1 MSRWIFRALVSALL
15 AAILLSVI
23 PLDSLIAAIR
33 RVSVWTWS
41 ASLGIFLAGHYLNA
55 LKLRLLLGEP
65 AVPASV
71 CVQAQYAGLVANLG
85 LPGIAG
91 GDLVRAGYL
100 APVAGTARVAMASI
114 ADRLIDTAT
123 LLVLVAAALPIAGV
137 PPPIER
143 IVWAGGW
150 WIAIGSVAGAVLF
163 AAAFLMRNRIAAV
176 RKLTD
181 KLSALTSR
189 RAALAGAIGISLL
202 VQAGFVLTNVWLA
215 REVGVGT
222 GVAAWFVGWP
232 LSKLVAVLPI
242 SLGGLGVREA
252 VLVSILTP
260 YGAPADAVFASG
272 ILWQS
277 VLAVSGLLGLMGSQ
291 LLRTGA
297 PLAASRPTG
306 EV

>member
-1 MSRWIFRALVSALL
+1 MSVVL
-15 AAILLSVI
+15 AAILLRVI
-23 PLDSLIAAIR
+23 PLESLIGAIR
-33 RVSVWTWS
+33 RISIWTWS
-41 ASLGIFLAGHYLNA
+41 ASLAIFLAGHYLNA
-55 LKLRLLLGEP
+55 LKLRLLLGDP
-65 AVPASV
+65 SVPAST

-100 APVAGTARVAMASI
+100 LPIAGTARVAMASI

-123 LLVLVAAALPIAGV
+123 LLVLVAIALPFAGV

-143 IVWAGGW
+143 IVWAGSW
-150 WIAIGSVAGAVLF
+150 WIAIGSLAGAALF
-163 AAAFLMRNRIAAV
+163 VALFLMRDRIPAV
-176 RKLTD
+176 RKITD
-181 KLSALTSR
+181 RLAALTSR
-189 RAALAGAIGISLL
+189 PGAIAGAIGISLL
-202 VQAGFVLTNVWLA
+202 VQAAFVMTNVWLA
-215 REVGVGT
+215 REAGVGT

-242 SLGGLGVREA
+242 SLGGIGVREA
-252 VLVSILTP
+252 VLVSILAP
-260 YGAPADAVFASG
+260 YGAPAEAVLASG

-277 VLAVSGLLGLMGSQ
+277 VLAVSGLLGLIGSQ
-291 LLRTGA
+291 LLRAGA